1 MVLSCRC
8 LEIRYSCSSIPSYL
22 IITRKGGQEKQFI
35 ESSLPLS
42 RCKPPSSCLTVMAFL
57 AATFSK
63 SAQTPL
69 SHHLLDKFK
78 TT

>member
-1 MVLSCRC
+1 MCCKAHTIMLDGYVGSFLS
-8 LEIRYSCSSIPSYL
+8 SKIPSYL

-63 SAQTPL
+63 SAQTPASL
-69 SHHLLDKFK
+69 R
-78 TT
+78 